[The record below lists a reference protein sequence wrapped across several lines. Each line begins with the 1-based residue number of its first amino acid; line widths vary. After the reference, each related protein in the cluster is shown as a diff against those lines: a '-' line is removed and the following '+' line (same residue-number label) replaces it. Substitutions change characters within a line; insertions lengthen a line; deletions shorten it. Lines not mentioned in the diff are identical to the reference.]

1 VRSDTIVEKGELC
14 CICGE
19 ELDQDH
25 FTGYRICTA
34 CGDILEDIMME
45 YFVRVIAR
53 RPPYPEK
60 EYVDYIKRNIQYVSD
75 HEKITQ
81 KAESH
86 VSTMKRRVI
95 DRLAKEKEEH
105 RRKFFERS
113 LQVLR
118 FLKDNE
124 PFYRKYFSDYY
135 KCPNCGA
142 SLFENFEKEE
152 MKDWWLISCSKCG
165 TVVKRYF
172 IPHVL

>member
-1 VRSDTIVEKGELC
+1 MRSDTIVEKGELC

-60 EYVDYIKRNIQYVSD
+60 EYVDYIIKNIQYVSD

-81 KAESH
+81 KA
-86 VSTMKRRVI
+86 
-95 DRLAKEKEEH
+95 EEH

-165 TVVKRYF
+165 TVVKKYF